1 MAGGGID
8 VSHADGGFKQLALL
22 ESLGEMF
29 TTIPLGII
37 SLPFVVSWYRMRRR
51 EATVNPN

>member
-29 TTIPLGII
+29 TTIPLGLI

-51 EATVNPN
+51 EAAVNQN

>member
-29 TTIPLGII
+29 TTIPLGLI
-37 SLPFVVSWYRMRRR
+37 SLPLVISWYRMRRR
-51 EATVNPN
+51 EPAVNPS